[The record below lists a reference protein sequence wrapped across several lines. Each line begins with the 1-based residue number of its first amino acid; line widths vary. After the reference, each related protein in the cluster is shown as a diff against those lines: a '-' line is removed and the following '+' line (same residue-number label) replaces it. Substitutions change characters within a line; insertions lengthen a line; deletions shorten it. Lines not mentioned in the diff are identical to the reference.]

1 MLPVLAGNFRG
12 TQCPGEYGHHHFN
25 FLIPAVLGLGVYRRE
40 NSGIRV
46 ALNTLRQSLGSQR
59 IPLDIKVRVVNRI
72 VFVSPGGDVSERSRI
87 NQLSTAKGGFK
98 HLAVA
103 GATVNTP
110 GTYAAHGSDVP
121 RRSGS

>member
-40 NSGIRV
+40 NGGIRV
-46 ALNTLRQSLGSQR
+46 AFDALGQSLGSQR

-72 VFVSPGGDVSERSRI
+72 VLVSPGGDVSERSRI
-87 NQLSTAKGGFK
+87 NQLSTAE
-98 HLAVA
+98 
-103 GATVNTP
+103 GALNTSQLP
-110 GTYAAHGSDVP
+110 GQPAINRET
-121 RRSGS
+121 